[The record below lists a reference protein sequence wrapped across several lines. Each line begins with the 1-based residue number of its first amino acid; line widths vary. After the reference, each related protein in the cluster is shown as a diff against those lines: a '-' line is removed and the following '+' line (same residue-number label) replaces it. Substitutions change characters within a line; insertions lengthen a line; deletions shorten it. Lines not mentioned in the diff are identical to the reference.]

1 MELRGQCFLV
11 SSSAEGKPTL
21 IVSADDFG
29 LTRRVSEGIID
40 AHLHGVVSST
50 SIIAVAPAFELSA
63 ALLREVPTLGV
74 GAHFTAVGED
84 PPLLSAREIPTL
96 VDKRGNFWS
105 TWRSFLPR
113 AAAGRIDF
121 DDLRRE
127 FAAQLE
133 AITAAGLVVDHFD
146 THQHIHMWPA
156 VSDVLLDL
164 GDAND
169 VHAIRVMRSDARG
182 PIGIT
187 VRRLA
192 RRLEAQL
199 AVRHW
204 AWTGAAS
211 GLDGAGSMGTAEMV
225 TAIDR
230 LAATGASSAELASHP
245 GLPDD
250 PDRDRYDW
258 NYMWDTEYRALCS
271 ETVRTSIDELG
282 FQLGRFSDLPR
293 AGL

>member
-1 MELRGQCFLV
+1 M
-11 SSSAEGKPTL
+11 SSSSDERPIL

-29 LTRRVSEGIID
+29 LTERVSEGIID
-40 AHLHGVVSST
+40 AHERGVVSST
-50 SIIAVAPAFELSA
+50 SVIAVAPAFEFSA
-63 ALLREVPTLGV
+63 KRLRDVPTLGV

-96 VDKRGNFWS
+96 VDKNGNFW
-105 TWRSFLPR
+105 TNWKSFLPR

-133 AITAAGLVVDHFD
+133 AIKSAGLVVDHFD

-156 VSDVLLDL
+156 VSDVLLEL

-182 PIGIT
+182 PVSVT

-192 RRLEAQL
+192 GRLEKQL
-199 AVRHW
+199 RERNW
-204 AWTGAAS
+204 AWTAS
-211 GLDGAGSMGTAEMV
+211 ATGLDGAGSMGLSEMV
-225 TAIDR
+225 AAVER
-230 LAATGASSAELASHP
+230 LASSGTPSSELASHP

-250 PDRDRYDW
+250 PERVRYRW
-258 NYMWDTEYRALCS
+258 NYMWDVEYEALCS
-271 ETVRTSIDELG
+271 ETIRVAIDELG
-282 FQLGRFSDLPR
+282 FRLGTFADLPR

>member
-1 MELRGQCFLV
+1 LR
-11 SSSAEGKPTL
+11 
-21 IVSADDFG
+21 D
-29 LTRRVSEGIID
+29 
-40 AHLHGVVSST
+40 
-50 SIIAVAPAFELSA
+50 
-63 ALLREVPTLGV
+63 VPTLGV

-96 VDKRGNFWS
+96 VDKNGNFWKN
-105 TWRSFLPR
+105 WKSFLPR

-133 AITAAGLVVDHFD
+133 AITSSGLVVDHFD

-156 VSDVLLDL
+156 VSDVLLEL

-192 RRLEAQL
+192 RRLEVQL
-199 AVRHW
+199 RERHW
-204 AWTGAAS
+204 AWTHAAT
-211 GLDGAGSMGTAEMV
+211 GLDGAGSMGLTEMV
-225 TAIDR
+225 AAVGR
-230 LAATGASSAELASHP
+230 LASSGASSAELASHP

-250 PDRDRYDW
+250 PDRVRYRW
-258 NYMWDTEYRALCS
+258 NYMWDVEYDALCS
-271 ETVRTSIDELG
+271 ETIRVAIDELG
-282 FQLGRFSDLPR
+282 FRLGTFADLPR